1 MRPLAGERSLM
12 KNFYLAVPLALAMTG
27 CVDSAPDI
35 QLFNAFIPDAS
46 CAVNQS
52 GVASPG
58 GSLDLAT
65 SGRYLAAFQV
75 RNSLS
80 TQEVVVGEAPVTGGG
95 DESSIYVNNV
105 ELNYETQGTGP
116 TLRSDV
122 YPYYFNLPANATQS
136 SSAVLDLLG
145 ANASADLAAYF
156 GGGGTAPVSV
166 VVRLKLIGKT
176 VNGKST
182 ESNEATYPVTFYN
195 SGFTCPAGTQLE
207 PTGPCGLPGG
217 QDGFPPEC
225 TEPEET

>member
-1 MRPLAGERSLM
+1 M
-12 KNFYLAVPLALAMTG
+12 KNFYLAVPLALVMTG
-27 CVDSAPDI
+27 CVDNPPDI
-35 QLFNAFIPDAS
+35 QLFNAFIPNEA

-52 GVASPG
+52 GLASPG

-80 TQEVVVGEAPVTGGG
+80 SQEVVVGDAPVTGGG
-95 DESSIYVNNV
+95 DESSIYVSNV

-136 SSAVLDLLG
+136 SNAVLDLLG
-145 ANASADLAAYF
+145 ANASADLAAFY

-176 VNGKST
+176 INGKST

-195 SGFTCPAGTQLE
+195 SGFTCPVGTWLE
-207 PTGPCGLPGG
+207 ATGPCGLTGG

-225 TEPEET
+225 TEPEDEE